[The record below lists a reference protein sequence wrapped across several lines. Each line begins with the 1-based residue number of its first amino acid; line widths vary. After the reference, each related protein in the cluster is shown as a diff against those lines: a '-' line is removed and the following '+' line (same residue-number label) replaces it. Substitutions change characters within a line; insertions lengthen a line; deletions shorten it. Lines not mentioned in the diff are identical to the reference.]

1 MKRIGALATVAAL
14 ALGSIPVLAQAPPAS
29 AQGRAPAAGQAPP
42 VSLDIR
48 AGEYPAGDPSGVGQ
62 IKPGDGATFSVSVY
76 EAGKNKPKTFSSLA
90 NELGTFHF
98 VLYYGWG
105 QTGVTVE
112 NGCTGIAQHDTSFC
126 YSQSSQTYHPP
137 SLQNPASTSSTWA
150 PTTDVKAPTTDLSTL
165 FYAIVLEVGNK
176 QLLWSEAGNVEYNLT
191 AKQVFLSSTWGTGA
205 QLVSSG
211 TKVHMTACITDGDCQ
226 NGLVRAGNFLGD
238 YLYVCNS
245 WPPFGSG
252 GVPITKDLPPNGQLY
267 TSGKADQVLGGI
279 EQKFT
284 PPPGQDWSVFYY
296 AFASSHSSLAKES
309 PVICPTS
316 PAEVDAGKLTGITTD
331 FATLMITWQG
341 PNAAPPSVSLT
352 ASSTHP
358 PANQSVS
365 FVATATNPDGNSYL
379 YICARSGTSWLSLS
393 PPDSNG
399 YLGAAPVSTP
409 VPKTLGTAVAAS
421 GRSGTAQF
429 VAFLSTDPV
438 HPGSCPVPGTDS
450 AAYGTLAPS
459 EWTAQAGPWHA
470 SYDYSA
476 VVNVTWP
483 PSPPSPSSGQ
493 APLSLSLSAF
503 PIGSNSPLAGPT
515 VADVGQTVDL
525 EPNVVGIVPKKYA
538 KVYVCARS
546 GTGPWL
552 RLSGHS
558 SARDHYAVVD
568 PVPETTYTSGFALGT
583 APGRATFVAFVSTR
597 TSPPGPQC
605 PLASTASAKWGT
617 GSKADFS
624 APVTVTWEGHAHTK
638 PPQVSLTA
646 SPTDPGFGQPS
657 VVTATYTNPGSA
669 DALYICYPG
678 SHPWLQTDY
687 NRPYLDE
694 EPLPS
699 LGQTA
704 GYAVGTPGASGG
716 SAQFVAF
723 LSSKSSPPAT
733 CPLTDA
739 LGPEWGTTSA
749 ADYSNRISVTW
760 PGPPAGRST
769 VTLSASPAN
778 PGAGQR
784 TTFTASYSHPGR
796 ANAVYICQLTGP
808 GDITLSGKRPYLA
821 ADGVRPGATTGLAR
835 GWAKAPGGTNASFI
849 AYLSTEVGQEGSGSC
864 PTAPGRHGA
873 IAISTPVTV
882 SWGSA
887 PPVVAGAG
895 PIVSITVSANQV
907 RNGTPVTITAS
918 YQDPGQA
925 RALYITD
932 DGVVPPNFNFM
943 FGSLEQW
950 ATGVDPPVKH
960 LPYLAAHPVP
970 TFPDAAATVSG
981 TNETVQ
987 FGAFLSTLDGL
998 QAGPT
1003 IRSGQQDA
1011 VPSPGPGVVSPTF
1024 GTTTPADFSP
1034 VVDATWGAPSQGTTI
1049 TLQASTTKPQ
1059 HAGDK
1064 VVFTATATG
1073 MPAGDYLYV
1082 CAVPGGSGSLATE
1095 KTGNFLAGPTQSP
1108 VASGWASGAGTSA
1121 DFIAFDSPNPGWGW
1135 CPSAPYN
1142 WPPAPGTGTW
1152 YIPTVSNVVSVSW
1165 PAGPKHVQW
1174 WPT

>member
-14 ALGSIPVLAQAPPAS
+14 ALGSLPVLAQVPSAG
-29 AQGRAPAAGQAPP
+29 AQGRPPAASQAPP
-42 VSLDIR
+42 VGLDIR

-76 EAGKNKPKTFSSLA
+76 GYNPATNGYDALQFSELA
-90 NELGTFHF
+90 HELGAFHF

-105 QTGVTVE
+105 QTGVTTE
-112 NGCTGIAQHDTSFC
+112 NGCTGIAQHDTRFC
-126 YSQSSQTYHPP
+126 YSQSSQTYNPP
-137 SLQNPASTSSTWA
+137 NKHKVSASSTWV
-150 PTTDVKAPTTDLSTL
+150 PTTDVKAPATDLSTL

-176 QLLWSEAGNVEYNLT
+176 QIVWSEAGNVEYDLT
-191 AKQVFLSSTWGTGA
+191 AKQVFLSSPLGTGA
-205 QLVSSG
+205 QVVSSG
-211 TKVHMTACITDGDCQ
+211 TKVHMTACITDDNCQ
-226 NGLVRAGNFLGD
+226 TGLVRTGNFLGS

-252 GVPITKDLPPNGQLY
+252 GVPVTKDLPPKGRFY
-267 TSGKADQVLGGI
+267 ISGKADQVLGGI

-296 AFASSHSSLAKES
+296 AFASSHPNLALTG
-309 PVICPTS
+309 ICPTS
-316 PAEVDAGKLTGITTD
+316 PAEVNAGKLTGITTD
-331 FATLMITWQG
+331 FAFLMITWES
-341 PNAAPPSVSLT
+341 PPLPPSVSLT

-358 PANQSVS
+358 SANQSVS
-365 FVATATNPDGNSYL
+365 LTAIATRPDGNSYL

-409 VPKTLGTAVAAS
+409 APKTLGTAVPAF

-438 HPGSCPVPGTDS
+438 HPGSCPVPGAGS
-450 AAYGTLAPS
+450 AVYGTLAPPD
-459 EWTAQAGPWHA
+459 WTARAGPWHA

-476 VVNVTWP
+476 AVNVTWP
-483 PSPPSPSSGQ
+483 PSPSSPLSGQ
-493 APLSLSLSAF
+493 TSLSVSLSAI
-503 PIGSNSPLAGPT
+503 P

-525 EPNVVGIVPKKYA
+525 VPRVVGLVPKKYA

-546 GTGPWL
+546 GAGPWL

-558 SARDHYAVVD
+558 SALDPYATAD
-568 PVPETTYTSGFALGT
+568 PVPETTYTPGFALGT

-699 LGQTA
+699 LGQTT

-716 SAQFVAF
+716 TAQFVAF

-760 PGPPAGRST
+760 AGPPAGRST
-769 VTLSASPAN
+769 VTLSANPAN

-821 ADGVRPGATTGLAR
+821 ADGVRPGATTGQAR
-835 GWAKAPGGTNASFI
+835 GWAKAHGGTTASFI

-887 PPVVAGAG
+887 PPVVVGAG
-895 PIVSITVSANQV
+895 PIVSITVSADQV
-907 RNGTPVTITAS
+907 SNGAPVTITAS
-918 YQDPGQA
+918 YQDPGQQA
-925 RALYITD
+925 SALYITD
-932 DGVVPPNFNFM
+932 DGVIPPNSNFM
-943 FGSLEQW
+943 FGYLE
-950 ATGVDPPVKH
+950 PVKH
-960 LPYLAAHPVP
+960 MPYLAARPVP

-981 TNETVQ
+981 INETVQ
-987 FGAFLSTLDGL
+987 FGAFLSNMGGL
-998 QAGPT
+998 QFGPSF
-1003 IRSGQQDA
+1003 RDGQQD
-1011 VPSPGPGVVSPTF
+1011 VVLSPGPGAVSPTF
-1024 GTTTPADFSP
+1024 GTTTSADFSP
-1034 VVDATWGAPSQGTTI
+1034 VVEVAWGAPSQGTTI

-1059 HAGDK
+1059 HAGDT

-1082 CAVPGGSGSLATE
+1082 CAIPGGSGSFTTE
-1095 KTGNFLAGPTQSP
+1095 KTGNFLAGPTQLP

-1121 DFIAFDSPNPGWGW
+1121 DFVAFDSPNPGWGW

-1142 WPPAPGTGTW
+1142 WPPAPGTETW
-1152 YIPTVSNVVSVSW
+1152 YIPTVSNIISVSW
-1165 PAGPKHVQW
+1165 PAGPKKVQW